1 MISARDDAPSI
12 REIAELTTRLRR
24 LGAAGRDA
32 DPDEREALL
41 ADKDAL
47 IARIEAANHRADTA
61 DDGRTDTAALT
72 GEPPGDERAALDDD
86 GEEWSR

>member
-1 MISARDDAPSI
+1 MSARDDAPSI
-12 REIAELTTRLRR
+12 REIAELATRLRR
-24 LGAAGRDA
+24 LSAAVRDA
-32 DPDEREALL
+32 DPDEREAFF

-61 DDGRTDTAALT
+61 DDGRTNTAAALT
-72 GEPPGDERAALDDD
+72 GEPPDDERAAIDDD